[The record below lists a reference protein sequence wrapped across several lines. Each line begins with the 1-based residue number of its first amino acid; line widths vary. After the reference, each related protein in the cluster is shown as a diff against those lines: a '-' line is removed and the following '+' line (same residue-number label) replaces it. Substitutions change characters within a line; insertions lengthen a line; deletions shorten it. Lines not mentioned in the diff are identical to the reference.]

1 MDIIY
6 VLICIAVM
14 LLVIS
19 LAYAVWS
26 KIVDRALDYLE
37 SIFGENVVGVI
48 SLILFIVMVILIIGK
63 AIAS

>member
-19 LAYAVWS
+19 LAYAVWAE
-26 KIVDRALDYLE
+26 IADRALDYLE
-37 SIFGENVVGVI
+37 SIVGKEAVGI
-48 SLILFIVMVILIIGK
+48 INLILLIVVVILIIGK

>member
-19 LAYAVWS
+19 LAYAVWDE
-26 KIVDRALDYLE
+26 IANRAFDYLE
-37 SIFGENVVGVI
+37 SIVGTKVMGI
-48 SLILFIVMVILIIGK
+48 INLILLIVVVILIIRE

>member
-19 LAYAVWS
+19 LAYAVWYE
-26 KIVDRALDYLE
+26 IANRAFDYLE
-37 SIFGENVVGVI
+37 SIVGTKVVGI
-48 SLILFIVMVILIIGK
+48 INLILLIVVVILIIGK

>member
-6 VLICIAVM
+6 LLVCIAVM

-19 LAYAVWS
+19 LAYAVWDE
-26 KIVDRALDYLE
+26 IANRAFDYLE
-37 SIFGENVVGVI
+37 SIVGTKVMGI
-48 SLILFIVMVILIIGK
+48 INLILLIVVVILIIRE